1 MGEQDFWTD
10 EAQQKLSAWF
20 HWLDDNRGDRARLRR
35 AESADDVLLS
45 EPFFNFL
52 RQMPDSWALV
62 HNLPVAAMIAAVL
75 THVKDGLA
83 KRDPGQKSFAGQ
95 LAVLKSGSDK
105 ARMSELRFQQLQKS
119 RTPDEFFRRLIR
131 AVKLVDGQVN
141 TLSLADSIRRWMNEY
156 RYGISLKP
164 LDRLAVCW
172 ANDYYSELIKNQK

>member
-1 MGEQDFWTD
+1 MGERDFWTD

-20 HWLDDNRGDRARLRR
+20 YGLDANRGDRARLRR

-52 RQMPDSWALV
+52 RQMPVSWALA

-75 THVKDGLA
+75 AHVKA
-83 KRDPGQKSFAGQ
+83 HQGQKTFAGQ
-95 LAVLKSGSDK
+95 LAAPKSGSDK

-131 AVKLVDGQVN
+131 AVNLVDGQVN
-141 TLSLADSIRRWMNEY
+141 ILSLADSIRRWMNEY
-156 RYGISLKP
+156 RYGTSLKP
-164 LDRLAVCW
+164 MDRLAVRW
-172 ANDYYSELIKNQK
+172 ANDYYSAN